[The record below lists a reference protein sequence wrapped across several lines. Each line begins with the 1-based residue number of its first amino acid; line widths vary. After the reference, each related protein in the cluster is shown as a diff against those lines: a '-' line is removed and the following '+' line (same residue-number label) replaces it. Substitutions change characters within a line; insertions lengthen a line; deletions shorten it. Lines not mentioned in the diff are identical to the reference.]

1 MKELKMEIAKIKYN
15 LRWLDLILLSFPLDY
30 VAQNLCYLNIDLETK
45 TILVFCWQIIS
56 CWLIFYIVPKK
67 ISKLIIK
74 LSPAHRTRKI
84 LSRCNVFNGMV
95 VSGLLLLKL
104 CVKTK
109 AYEKS
114 IFSVLIVWLIFFG
127 LYMLFGLS
135 EEIED
140 KKDERAE
147 NGGS

>member
-1 MKELKMEIAKIKYN
+1 
-15 LRWLDLILLSFPLDY
+15 
-30 VAQNLCYLNIDLETK
+30 
-45 TILVFCWQIIS
+45 
-56 CWLIFYIVPKK
+56 
-67 ISKLIIK
+67 
-74 LSPAHRTRKI
+74 
-84 LSRCNVFNGMV
+84 MV

-140 KKDERAE
+140 KKDERTE